1 LLSVTPL
8 LDYLS
13 EVKGS
18 LLAIAVVLLAAGCD
32 REPELK
38 LGSLPASVRA
48 PAPSSLLRIPAGGG
62 KPRLYRIPS
71 LEASTWTAEDKL
83 PPIER
88 TVGAD
93 PEQGLVFTLDRKRN
107 LVVLD
112 LETRRARPYLEQVR
126 GATVGPDGALYSVDT
141 GSTVTQLVRRAP
153 VRFRQKLQ
161 GSPAEL
167 HATMTG
173 ALLARVGEHAAV
185 LEVLGSDQPPVSTP
199 LPSDRIAASF
209 YGDLVAV
216 ASDTGVVV
224 YETQGKRPPTTIPV
238 PGGKAEAVLFSPS
251 GHRLYILPHHD
262 QLLVVDRYSRTRLLE
277 IDLPGQAKGLR
288 GDRFGQ
294 WLLVQPLGG
303 DSAWVVDIG
312 RGRLRGVVPAR
323 WSRDLP
329 AVASPNT
336 LLVRRGKDVVAVD
349 LGAEGF
355 PETGR
360 IEGGAEDTWL
370 PLAWRPARDA
380 EGDIRADS
388 AALAAAADSGTGR
401 PTVYLQVS
409 SSQNPAWARE
419 LAQRLQ
425 AAGLPASV
433 LPPARGDEA
442 HRVVLGPYPTR
453 EQAEETG
460 RRIGM
465 PSFIVSAQ
473 DAPDR

>member
-1 LLSVTPL
+1 VQRPL
-8 LDYLS
+8 C
-13 EVKGS
+13 
-18 LLAIAVVLLAAGCD
+18 AIAVVLLAAGCG
-32 REPELK
+32 RESELK

-48 PAPSSLLRIPAGGG
+48 PAPSSLLRISAEGGQ
-62 KPRLYRIPS
+62 PRLYRIPS
-71 LEASTWTAEDKL
+71 LEASTWKAEDKL

-88 TVGAD
+88 TIGAD
-93 PEQGLVFTLDRKRN
+93 PEQGLVFTLDRQRN

-141 GSTVTQLVRRAP
+141 ASIVTQLVRRAP

-161 GSPAEL
+161 GSPVEL

-173 ALLARVGEHAAV
+173 ALLARVGEHAPV
-185 LEVLGSDQPPVSTP
+185 LEVLGSDQPPVSTA

-216 ASDTGVVV
+216 ATDTGVVV

-238 PGGKAEAVLFSPS
+238 PGKAQAVLFSPS
-251 GHRLYILPHHD
+251 GHRLYITSD
-262 QLLVVDRYSRTRLLE
+262 RDELLVIDRYSRTRLHQ
-277 IDLPGQAKGLR
+277 IDLPGPAKGLR

-294 WLLVQPLGG
+294 WLLVQPAVG

-312 RGRLRGVVPAR
+312 RGRLRGSVPAR

-349 LGAEGF
+349 LSDEGF

-360 IEGGAEDTWL
+360 IEGGAGDAWL

-380 EGDIRADS
+380 EGDILADS

-409 SSQNPAWARE
+409 SSQNPAWAQE
-419 LAQRLQ
+419 LAQKLQ

-433 LPPARGDEA
+433 LPPVRGDEA
-442 HRVVLGPYPTR
+442 HRVVLGPYATR

-473 DAPDR
+473 DAPER